1 MIHVPSALALYWV
14 SSSLMAYGQALLIDW
29 AIPIAKPVTPCEP
42 KRPMRM
48 GLGMERPPAPSIEAK
63 RPLGRGMK
71 GKKL

>member
-29 AIPIAKPVTPCEP
+29 AIPIAQPATPCEP

-48 GLGMERPPAPSIEAK
+48 GLGMEPPSIEAK